1 MGAGE
6 IFISIFAGLRIT
18 LIIAL
23 YALVFAVPFAF
34 IFGVLQHHCSGLARF
49 ATTAVIEFWRSSST
63 IVLLFVFFYVL
74 PFVGINLD
82 PWTVCA
88 MVLGL
93 NMGGYGSQ
101 VVRGALAAIEQG
113 QLDAARALGLT
124 RSQALITVELPQALR
139 QMMPTFVNELVELI
153 KLTALVSLI
162 TLADPT
168 FRAKQIS
175 QITYDPVTI
184 YTCLLITYLIIGYPV
199 VLLGKR
205 LEQRLGRIAVTP
217 K

>member
-74 PFVGINLD
+74 PFVGMTLILGQSA
-82 PWTVCA
+82 PWYW
-88 MVLGL
+88 G
-93 NMGGYGSQ
+93 
-101 VVRGALAAIEQG
+101 
-113 QLDAARALGLT
+113 
-124 RSQALITVELPQALR
+124 
-139 QMMPTFVNELVELI
+139 
-153 KLTALVSLI
+153 
-162 TLADPT
+162 
-168 FRAKQIS
+168 
-175 QITYDPVTI
+175 
-184 YTCLLITYLIIGYPV
+184 
-199 VLLGKR
+199 
-205 LEQRLGRIAVTP
+205 
-217 K
+217 

>member
-1 MGAGE
+1 
-6 IFISIFAGLRIT
+6 
-18 LIIAL
+18 
-23 YALVFAVPFAF
+23 
-34 IFGVLQHHCSGLARF
+34 
-49 ATTAVIEFWRSSST
+49 
-63 IVLLFVFFYVL
+63 
-74 PFVGINLD
+74 
-82 PWTVCA
+82 